1 MKTDNPKQI
10 LRLQAKK
17 QLFTLSAKRKE
28 TSSHHAIL
36 QLKERLNQFRYVL
49 SFTSFGSE
57 INLWPL
63 NASLAKQKKLC
74 LPHYSFKLFLV
85 ESLSYLH
92 PGPKPNLEPN
102 PSLCEELLLSQ
113 IDCILTPALLFD
125 SRGFRL
131 GFGGGFYDK
140 LLKDR
145 SKNTLVL
152 GVGYKEQLH
161 EDLLPQESHDIP
173 VDELLL
179 F

>member
-10 LRLQAKK
+10 LRVRAKE
-17 QLFTLSAKRKE
+17 QLLTLSAKRKE
-28 TSSHHAIL
+28 ASSHHAVE
-36 QLKERLNQFRYVL
+36 QLKDRLKEFRYVL
-49 SFTSFGSE
+49 SFTSFGHE

-74 LPHYSFKLFLV
+74 LPHDSFKLFLV
-85 ESLSYLH
+85 QSLSYLH

-102 PSLCEELLLSQ
+102 PSMCEEVPLTQ

-125 SRGFRL
+125 KRGFRL

-145 SKNTLVL
+145 NKNTLIL
-152 GVGYKEQLH
+152 GVGYKEQLY
-161 EDLLPQESHDIP
+161 EDLLPDESHDIP

>member
-10 LRLQAKK
+10 LRVRAKEVLK
-17 QLFTLSAKRKE
+17 AMSAKRKE
-28 TSSHHAIL
+28 TSSHHAVLEL
-36 QLKERLNQFRYVL
+36 QERLLQFRHVL
-49 SFTSFGSE
+49 SFTSFGNE

-63 NASLAKQKKLC
+63 NSSLAKQKKLC
-74 LPHYSFKLFLV
+74 LPHDSFKLFLV
-85 ESLSYLH
+85 ESLSHLH

-102 PSLCEELLLSQ
+102 PSICQEIAFQQ

-125 SRGFRL
+125 KRGFRL

-140 LLKDR
+140 LLKER
-145 SKNTLVL
+145 SKNALIL
-152 GVGYKEQLH
+152 GVGYKEQLC
-161 EDLLPQESHDIP
+161 EELLPDEAHDIP